1 MENGY
6 SPAEL
11 LFGRKI
17 RSRVSLAAVELKP
30 GWPDLS
36 IVRGREEVRKQEQ
49 KAYFD
54 SHHGARDQKKIPV
67 GTEVW
72 IRDMKVPATVTQEAE
87 TPRSYIVSS
96 PRGTIRRNRKDL
108 TPLYPSSPDL
118 SKQGPSIP
126 DSSKQIPETIKLD
139 VPAAACAAG
148 ATTTRS
154 GRVVSAPRR
163 LDL

>member
-1 MENGY
+1 M
-6 SPAEL
+6 
-11 LFGRKI
+11 
-17 RSRVSLAAVELKP
+17 ELKP

-108 TPLYPSSPDL
+108 TPLYPSSPD
-118 SKQGPSIP
+118 
-126 DSSKQIPETIKLD
+126 SSKQIPEAIKLD